1 MTMTSNLGRR
11 VFKHGFVL
19 TTTMLTCAALQAD
32 HNDQHGDKTQQFIR
46 KAAMGGHMEV
56 EMGQLAQQKGQSSEV
71 KNLGS
76 TLVRDHTQ
84 ANQKLEQLASS
95 KNITLDKSSWN
106 DTSTSTTSAT
116 SADRTSTDRTLS
128 STEHTG
134 SAKHAQEH
142 AKHQQE
148 LQKLRS
154 QSGAEFDKAFV
165 TMALKDHKK
174 DIAEFEKCRNDVTD
188 ADVKAFIDQTLPTLR
203 NHLQMAKTAAKSV
216 GVDEATI
223 AADRDNDNASATG
236 APAAGASGTLGSD
249 KPSSPA
255 SNPTT
260 NPANKNRS
268 SLESSDRLNDS
279 TGAPA
284 AGVSG
289 TLGSDKPSSPASNPS
304 TNPANRIRSSS
315 DSSDRL
321 NGATDTDASGTI
333 RQNNPRAD
341 LDANVGDHSVSASAG
356 IDKNDHS
363 ASTSVSTDSES
374 KHKVFQKGDGKVLG
388 LSTDKN
394 DGKFLGII
402 PDPKKKHEDKGVSAD
417 VNVNTDSSSVGS
429 SATTESGTST
439 RSDSSQK

>member
-1 MTMTSNLGRR
+1 
-11 VFKHGFVL
+11 
-19 TTTMLTCAALQAD
+19 MLTCAALQAE

-46 KAAMGGHMEV
+46 KAAMGGQMEV

-84 ANQKLEQLASS
+84 ANQKLQQLASTR
-95 KNITLDKSSWN
+95 NITLDKSSWN
-106 DTSTSTTSAT
+106 DTSAASTTST
-116 SADRTSTDRTLS
+116 DRTSTDRTLS
-128 STEHTG
+128 STDQTG
-134 SAKHAQEH
+134 GAKHAQEH

-154 QSGAEFDKAFV
+154 QSGAEFDKTFV

-174 DIAEFEKCRNDVTD
+174 DIAEFEKCRNDITD

-203 NHLQMAKTAAKSV
+203 NHLQMAKTAAKGV

-223 AADRDNDNASATG
+223 AADRDDDNTSSTGAPAAGASGTLGSDKPSSPASNPNTNPANKNRSSLESSDRLNATG

-255 SNPTT
+255 SNPST

-268 SLESSDRLNDS
+268 SL
-279 TGAPA
+279 
-284 AGVSG
+284 
-289 TLGSDKPSSPASNPS
+289 
-304 TNPANRIRSSS
+304 

-321 NGATDTDASGTI
+321 NGATDSDASGTI

-356 IDKNDHS
+356 VDKTDHS
-363 ASTSVSTDSES
+363 ASTSVSTDSGNS
-374 KHKVFQKGDGKVLG
+374 HKVFQKGDGKVLG

-417 VNVNTDSSSVGS
+417 VNVNTDSSSIGT
-429 SATTESGTST
+429 SATTESGTSS
-439 RSDSSQK
+439 RSDSSSQK